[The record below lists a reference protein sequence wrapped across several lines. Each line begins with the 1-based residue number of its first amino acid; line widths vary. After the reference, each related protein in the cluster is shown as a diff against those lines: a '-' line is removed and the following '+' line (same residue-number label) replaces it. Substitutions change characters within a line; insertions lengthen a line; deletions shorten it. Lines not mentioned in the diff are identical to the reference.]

1 MKTAVAGVLILLLW
15 GSVSSCRT
23 APIHDVLEAPLPTA
37 QGAAITDD
45 LDEAIWRAGRK
56 VGWKIERIRPGVLRG
71 TWRFKHHLAV
81 VSITH
86 DQRYFT
92 IRYVDSQNLLY
103 DGDQIHRRYNSLVE
117 ELARQIEQEPVTP
130 TGFAF

>member
-15 GSVSSCRT
+15 GFVASCRT

-37 QGAAITDD
+37 QGAATTDD

-81 VSITH
+81 VSITR

-103 DGDQIHRRYNSLVE
+103 DGDQIHRRYNSLVD

-130 TGFAF
+130 TGF